1 MKILEIINVQSV
13 ICEDMTLFYDILMTI
28 LYILIVAIM
37 SQLLILISPITKRKK
52 NLSQILAYKD

>member
-1 MKILEIINVQSV
+1 MKILEIIGVQSV